1 MATTTNNRL
10 DPTFLR
16 AHIEALRHS
25 HPQIANEEDQW
36 LLTLESETELPE
48 FLARVVARMQD
59 TDAKITGIGDLI
71 ASLKARCDR
80 FEQRSDAMR
89 ALAFK
94 VLMQAGVK
102 KLELAAATLS
112 IRAGQP
118 RVIIT
123 DEAALP
129 PDCVRVRT
137 EPNKTAIKDRLGRG
151 EPVPGAEMSNA
162 EPMLAVRVK

>member
-1 MATTTNNRL
+1 MNRL
-10 DPTFLR
+10 DPTLLR

-59 TDAKITGIGDLI
+59 TDAKIDGIGNLI
-71 ASLKARCDR
+71 AALKARCDR

-94 VLMQAGVK
+94 VLVQAGVK
-102 KLELAAATLS
+102 KLELVAATLS
-112 IRAGQP
+112 IRAGVP

-123 DEAALP
+123 DETRLP
-129 PDCVRVRT
+129 ENFVRIKREPD
-137 EPNKTAIKDRLGRG
+137 KHLIASYLKSGH
-151 EPVPGAEMSNA
+151 PVDGAELSNS
-162 EPMLAVRVK
+162 EPQLAVRIK

>member
-1 MATTTNNRL
+1 MPDRL
-10 DPTFLR
+10 DPTLLR

-25 HPQIANEEDQW
+25 HPQIANEEDAW

-59 TDAKITGIGDLI
+59 TDAKIEGIGNLI
-71 ASLKARCDR
+71 AALKARCDR

-94 VLMQAGVK
+94 VLVQAGVK

-123 DEAALP
+123 DEARLP
-129 PDCVRVRT
+129 ENFIRIKREPD
-137 EPNKTAIKDRLGRG
+137 KHLIASYLKAGH
-151 EPVPGAEMSNA
+151 PVDGAELSNS
-162 EPMLAVRVK
+162 PPQLAVRIK

>member
-1 MATTTNNRL
+1 MNRL
-10 DPTFLR
+10 DPTLLR

-59 TDAKITGIGDLI
+59 TDAKIDGIGNLI
-71 ASLKARCDR
+71 AALKARCDR

-94 VLMQAGVK
+94 VLVQAGVK
-102 KLELAAATLS
+102 KLELVAATLS
-112 IRAGQP
+112 IRAGVP

-123 DEAALP
+123 DETRLP
-129 PDCVRVRT
+129 ENMIRIKREPD
-137 EPNKTAIKDRLGRG
+137 KHLIASYLKSGH
-151 EPVPGAEMSNA
+151 PVDGAELSNS
-162 EPMLAVRVK
+162 EPQLAVRIK

>member
-1 MATTTNNRL
+1 MSDRL

-25 HPQIANEEDQW
+25 HPQIASEEDQW
-36 LLTLESETELPE
+36 LLTLESETDLHE

-59 TDAKITGIGDLI
+59 TDAKIDGIGNLI
-71 ASLKARCDR
+71 AALKARCDR

-89 ALAFK
+89 ALMFK
-94 VLMQAGVK
+94 LLMQAGLK
-102 KLELAAATLS
+102 RLELAAATLS

-123 DEAALP
+123 DEARLP
-129 PDCVRVRT
+129 ENFIRIKREPD
-137 EPNKTAIKDRLGRG
+137 KHLIASYLKAG
-151 EPVPGAEMSNA
+151 EHVPGAELSNA
-162 EPMLAVRVK
+162 EPSLAVRVK